1 MASGLAGT
9 GVPMGIIP
17 AGTGNDLIKTL
28 GLPKD
33 PMACLQLVLS
43 QAPRPTDILR
53 VNERH
58 CLNVAGLGFD
68 VAVLQQTPHDPRL
81 HGLLPYLIGVLRAI
95 RRHQPVHVRY
105 ELDGGETEERDV
117 LLLSAANG
125 RYIGGGI
132 AVCPAAVPDDGKLD
146 VVMVRDVSR
155 RRIPFYLPGLLLGRI
170 LRFSITRHTLA
181 DRLHIVSPGME
192 LQIDG
197 EIFTMDE
204 ADIAVEPGGILI
216 WR

>member
-1 MASGLAGT
+1 
-9 GVPMGIIP
+9 MGIIP

-33 PMACLQLVLS
+33 PMACLRLVLS
-43 QAPRPTDILR
+43 GQPRPTDILR
-53 VNERH
+53 VNDRH

-68 VAVLQQTPHDPRL
+68 VAVLQQTPRDPRL

-95 RRHQPVHVRY
+95 RRHQPVRVRY
-105 ELDGGETEERDV
+105 ALDGGETEERDV
-117 LLLSAANG
+117 LLSAANG
-125 RYIGGGI
+125 RFIGGGI

-170 LRFSITRHTLA
+170 LRFSITRHALA